1 MMKAIKNIMN
11 KSKIQPKVKED
22 IKVNEVFKES
32 YRPVDLCRY
41 TNFVEINKR
50 FWIVVNVVNDYVK
63 RNIKTADYHDLIN
76 FIDKE
81 RLKTYKNNFKEKR
94 DVNKIKQIEDMF
106 RRLDK
111 EPETLNKNFKD
122 DPRSVTT
129 MEDIKSAMEEYGAGN
144 SIDQSKLFNH
154 IFNNKCSGC
163 HAETYITSPKYFA
176 YIHAMSIVFIKMK
189 FISGDNSD
197 RRLYPIL
204 AVDPFLGVNL
214 MGFEKALEF
223 YICRKKI
230 VDEKNDYL
238 LKLRRDYS

>member
-1 MMKAIKNIMN
+1 MKAVKNIMN
-11 KSKIQPKVKED
+11 KSKTQPKGEED
-22 IKVNEVFKES
+22 IKVNEVFKGS
-32 YRPVDLCRY
+32 YRGVNLYQY
-41 TNFVEINKR
+41 TNFAQIQEMFCN
-50 FWIVVNVVNDYVK
+50 VVNEVNDYVK
-63 RNIKTADYHDLIN
+63 GNIKTADYHDLIN
-76 FIDKE
+76 FIDEE

-111 EPETLNKNFKD
+111 GPETLNKNFKD

-163 HAETYITSPKYFA
+163 HAETYITNPKYFPC
-176 YIHAMSIVFIKMK
+176 IHAMSIVFIKMK
-189 FISGDNSD
+189 CISGDNRD

-204 AVDPFLGVNL
+204 AVDPFLGVDL
-214 MGFEKALEF
+214 MSFEEALEF
-223 YICRKKI
+223 YICGKKI
-230 VDEKNDYL
+230 VDEENDYL
-238 LKLRRDYS
+238 LKLKRDYS